1 MKTPDLEA
9 IKEIIVSVA
18 ETEVIPRFN
27 NLSVSEIGTKNSP
40 EDLVTVADTETEKK
54 LTLLLK
60 ASLPGSQVV
69 GEEATFRDPSV
80 MDCLHGDDPVWIID
94 PIDGTTNFAYGRP
107 EIGVVVAL
115 VSKGET
121 IAGWI
126 YHPVKRAMVMGE
138 KGGGAWLKQR
148 RLCVAPSEDIRRM
161 NGVVGRNVAFKDSA
175 LPKPVWWG
183 SAAYGYMLLITGC
196 VHYSAYR
203 TGLIKPWDHAAGVL
217 LHAEA
222 GGYSAF
228 ADGEAYTPFMNR
240 RHLISA
246 PDRDSWE
253 YLRQNMQ
260 TRAA

>member
-1 MKTPDLEA
+1 M
-9 IKEIIVSVA
+9 
-18 ETEVIPRFN
+18 
-27 NLSVSEIGTKNSP
+27 
-40 EDLVTVADTETEKK
+40 
-54 LTLLLK
+54 
-60 ASLPGSQVV
+60 
-69 GEEATFRDPSV
+69 
-80 MDCLHGDDPVWIID
+80 
-94 PIDGTTNFAYGRP
+94 
-107 EIGVVVAL
+107 
-115 VSKGET
+115 
-121 IAGWI
+121 
-126 YHPVKRAMVMGE
+126 
-138 KGGGAWLKQR
+138 
-148 RLCVAPSEDIRRM
+148 
-161 NGVVGRNVAFKDSA
+161 
-175 LPKPVWWG
+175 PKPVWWG